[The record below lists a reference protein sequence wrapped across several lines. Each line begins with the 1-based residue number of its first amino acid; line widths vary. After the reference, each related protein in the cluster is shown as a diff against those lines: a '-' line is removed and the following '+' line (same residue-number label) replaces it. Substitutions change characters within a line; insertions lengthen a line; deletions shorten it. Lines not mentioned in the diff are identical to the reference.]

1 LENSRVEQHLSFIL
15 KNISFGTPSGRI
27 SVLSTLDT
35 LICKFPQQI
44 VDLYGELL
52 FFTLLLRTV
61 NEDDQNC
68 RLKVFEMIKTLLESG
83 KISGDK
89 LKVFFHSIFKLG
101 NDKL

>member
-1 LENSRVEQHLSFIL
+1 MHLPL
-15 KNISFGTPSGRI
+15 
-27 SVLSTLDT
+27 
-35 LICKFPQQI
+35 
-44 VDLYGELL
+44 
-52 FFTLLLRTV
+52 TLLLRTV

-89 LKVFFHSIFKLG
+89 LKVFFHSIFKFG